1 VCGGG
6 GVMQQ
11 QNTPGCQKCH
21 VDMELGVKSVGNMPS
36 GSTKNGPF
44 QVYFGLELGVRTWP
58 ERQQKK
64 KGLFRIFWLKYWN
77 LKYCKTAF
85 WFRKQSKC
93 PS

>member
-1 VCGGG
+1 M
-6 GVMQQ
+6 MQQ

-36 GSTKNGPF
+36 GSTKNVPF

-64 KGLFRIFWLKYWN
+64 R
-77 LKYCKTAF
+77 AF
-85 WFRKQSKC
+85 QDILAEILESILI
-93 PS
+93 